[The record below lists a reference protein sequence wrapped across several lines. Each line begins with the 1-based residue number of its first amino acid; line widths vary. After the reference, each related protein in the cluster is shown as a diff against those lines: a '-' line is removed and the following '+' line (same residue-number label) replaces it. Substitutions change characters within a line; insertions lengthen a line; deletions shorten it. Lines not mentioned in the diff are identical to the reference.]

1 MTDVAL
7 QTPAPEIPDKLY
19 FKIGEVSELL
29 GVEPYVLRYW
39 ETEFRSIRPQK
50 SRKGQRIYSRRDVD
64 RLLKVKDLLYTHG
77 FTIAGARRR
86 LRETGLE
93 PPTAAEA
100 RPATP
105 DDSAAI
111 ADGLA
116 QAAGLP
122 PAAPVAPRPRT
133 SAKRRQRR

>member
-1 MTDVAL
+1 MSRNYSRATEGARKKKRRTSILISAVVVAVIVGLLAWEQVAL
-7 QTPAPEIPDKLY
+7 LY
-19 FKIGEVSELL
+19 LL
-29 GVEPYVLRYW
+29 ATVGVAA
-39 ETEFRSIRPQK
+39 
-50 SRKGQRIYSRRDVD
+50 
-64 RLLKVKDLLYTHG
+64 LLIIVAFADLHG
-77 FTIAGARRR
+77 ST
-86 LRETGLE
+86 
-93 PPTAAEA
+93 PTAAEA

-122 PAAPVAPRPRT
+122 PTAQAAARPRT

>member
-1 MTDVAL
+1 MSRNYSRAAGESRKKKRRNSILISAVAVAIIVGLLMWEQVAL
-7 QTPAPEIPDKLY
+7 LY
-19 FKIGEVSELL
+19 LL
-29 GVEPYVLRYW
+29 ATVGVAA
-39 ETEFRSIRPQK
+39 
-50 SRKGQRIYSRRDVD
+50 
-64 RLLKVKDLLYTHG
+64 LLIIVAFADLHG
-77 FTIAGARRR
+77 AA
-86 LRETGLE
+86 
-93 PPTAAEA
+93 PTAAEA

-122 PAAPVAPRPRT
+122 TTARATSRPRT

>member
-1 MTDVAL
+1 MSRNYSRAAEGSRKKRRRNSILISVVVGVIIVGLLAWEQVAL
-7 QTPAPEIPDKLY
+7 LY
-19 FKIGEVSELL
+19 LL
-29 GVEPYVLRYW
+29 ATVGVAA
-39 ETEFRSIRPQK
+39 
-50 SRKGQRIYSRRDVD
+50 
-64 RLLKVKDLLYTHG
+64 LLIIVAFADLHG
-77 FTIAGARRR
+77 AT
-86 LRETGLE
+86 
-93 PPTAAEA
+93 PTAAEA

-133 SAKRRQRR
+133 TAKRRHRR